1 MNLRKKIRRNLAE
14 FLELPLDV
22 SLDVPRIVIL
32 GDLGV
37 IISNHRGLIQ
47 YSIERIVVGVGKGQ
61 ITIDGENLAVEEVS
75 KEDMAVKGLIKK
87 VEMNA

>member
-1 MNLRKKIRRNLAE
+1 MRKKIRRNLAE